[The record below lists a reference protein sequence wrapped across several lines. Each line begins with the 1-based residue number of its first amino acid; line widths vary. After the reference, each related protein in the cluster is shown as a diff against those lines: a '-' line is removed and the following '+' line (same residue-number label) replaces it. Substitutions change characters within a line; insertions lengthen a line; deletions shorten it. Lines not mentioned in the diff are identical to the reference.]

1 MEIFVGIS
9 LVAGQAMRRTLL
21 ALRGVRLPRKSY
33 YDFTAKL
40 FNWRKGKAVIH
51 YGRTKHYLPQ
61 DEVYVY
67 FRYND
72 HESVMVALNNS
83 EKEQMLTLP
92 RFAESLSKYTQG
104 KDIITGETHP
114 LGKTL
119 TIAPK
124 TAMVL
129 ELQ

>member
-1 MEIFVGIS
+1 G
-9 LVAGQAMRRTLL
+9 RT
-21 ALRGVRLPRKSY
+21 ATQKEY

-40 FNWRKGKAVIH
+40 FNWRKDKTVIH
-51 YGRTKHYLPQ
+51 YGKTKQYLPEN
-61 DEVYVY
+61 EVYVY

-72 HESVMVALNNS
+72 TETVMVVLNNS

-119 TIAPK
+119 TITPK